1 MRIGIDGSCWANRRG
16 FGRFTRGLI
25 SEMVERD
32 HRNAYVMLVDS
43 VSRADPAMPSVPD
56 GLPIEE
62 VTLEAAPAAAAG
74 ATTSRSMRDL
84 LRMSRGARRLR
95 CDVFFFPA
103 SYSYFPVVSAPVVVT
118 VHDAIAERL
127 PELTV
132 PTFADRLRWRL
143 KQRAALMEAR
153 AVLTVSDASRSAIT
167 EALRVRP
174 ERLHV
179 IREAPDPIFRH
190 QPSEARAGLLR
201 RFGLS
206 GTDRYVLYVGGISP
220 HKNLG
225 VLVDAFELVAAE
237 DPCVRLLLV
246 GDADDD
252 PFLSA
257 ATSIRAAI
265 ERSPARERIQLTG
278 RVSDEELVALYSGAV
293 ATALPSLGEGF
304 GLTAAESAACG
315 TPVVASRDPALVELL
330 GDAGLY
336 ADARRPPELAAHFAA
351 LLADPAA
358 RTAASIAVSRRASDW
373 SWAAAADATIALLE
387 GVGRSGG

>member
-32 HRNAYVMLVDS
+32 HHNAYVMLVDS
-43 VSRADPAMPSVPD
+43 VSRADPALPGLPD

-62 VTLEAAPAAAAG
+62 VTLGAAPAAAAG
-74 ATTSRSMRDL
+74 ATTSRSVRDL
-84 LRMSRGARRLR
+84 LRMSRAARRTS

-118 VHDAIAERL
+118 IHDAIAERL
-127 PELTV
+127 PELTL
-132 PTFADRLRWRL
+132 PSFADRLRWRL

-190 QPSEARAGLLR
+190 QPPAARAELLR

-206 GTDRYVLYVGGISP
+206 GADRYLLYVGGISP

-225 VLVDAFELVAAE
+225 VLIEAFELVAAD

-252 PFLSA
+252 PFLSS
-257 ATSIRAAI
+257 ATSIRAAVD
-265 ERSPARERIQLTG
+265 RSPARTRIELTG
-278 RVSDEELVALYSGAV
+278 RVSDQELVALYSGAA

-315 TPVVASRDPALVELL
+315 TPVVTSRDPALVELL

-336 ADARRPPELAAHFAA
+336 ADARQPLELAEHFAA
-351 LLADPAA
+351 LLADPTA
-358 RTAASIAVSRRASDW
+358 RKAASIAVSRRASDW
-373 SWAAAADATIALLE
+373 SWATAADATVALLE
-387 GVGRSGG
+387 EVARSRG